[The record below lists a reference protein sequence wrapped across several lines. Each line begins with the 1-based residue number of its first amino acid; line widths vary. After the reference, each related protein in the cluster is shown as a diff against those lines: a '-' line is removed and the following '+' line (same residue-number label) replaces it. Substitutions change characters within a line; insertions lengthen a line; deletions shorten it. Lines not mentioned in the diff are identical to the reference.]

1 MIMEQKGDRLWSV
14 QDASS
19 YLGVPVGTLYQWR
32 SAGRGPKSGRAGRH
46 LRYRAE
52 DVRAW
57 FVEQAAERL
66 V

>member
-1 MIMEQKGDRLWSV
+1 MTSDDDRLWSV
-14 QDASS
+14 QDASA

-46 LRYRAE
+46 LRYRPE

-57 FVEQAAERL
+57 FATQISREVA
-66 V
+66 